1 MFREHEPDLQVTK
14 ATVLG
19 GGAFGSAMA
28 QVLARNDV
36 DVKMWVLEESVRDS
50 INKSNKNAF
59 LKDVPLH
66 ERITA
71 TNDFEES
78 LEDAEL
84 IMIVIPT
91 PFLRDL
97 AVHHRATFPVG
108 VPLVCCTKGI
118 ENDTLKTPY
127 EILIEELPGKYHESL
142 AVLSGP
148 SFAKEVAMGM
158 PTSVLVASYDPKI
171 SKLVQVSMS
180 DTTFRIFTGEDLM
193 GAEICGAMKNVSIIV
208 REQSCLK
215 TAECRVNCRLA
226 PILKCM

>member
-14 ATVLG
+14 AAVLG

-36 DVKMWVLEESVRDS
+36 DVKMWVLEKQVMES
-50 INKSNKNAF
+50 INTSNTNSF
-59 LKDVPLH
+59 LKDVKLH

-71 TNDFEES
+71 TNDFTEA
-78 LEDAEL
+78 LEGAQM

-91 PFLRDL
+91 PFLRKL
-97 AVHHRATFPVG
+97 AVQHRSTFPVG

-118 ENDTLKTPY
+118 ENETLKTPY

-158 PTSVLVASYDPKI
+158 PTSVLVASYDAKVSRLI
-171 SKLVQVSMS
+171 QVSMS
-180 DTTFRIFTGEDLM
+180 DTTFRIFTGEDLI
-193 GAEICGAMKNVSIIV
+193 GAEICGAMKNVS
-208 REQSCLK
+208 SL
-215 TAECRVNCRLA
+215 RLLMST
-226 PILKCM
+226 IE